1 MIDQAKIQPAKRQP
15 TGRTG
20 ANNQEKSAMTIP
32 PEIDTPDI
40 MIDVDI
46 LERNIS
52 RMAAAVQELG
62 LALRPHA
69 KTHKILEIATR
80 QMAAGAAG
88 LTVATIGEAE
98 VFADAG
104 IDDLFIAY
112 PLWMSPHK
120 AERLR
125 HLASTATITV
135 GVDSAAGAT
144 TLGSSLGQDAGR
156 VSVLVEIDSGHHRSG
171 ARAADAAEV
180 AAAADRAGLRVAGVF
195 TFPGHSYA
203 PGMPA
208 EAAAQEQ
215 RALRQAAESLASAGF
230 ETTRRSGGST
240 PTALLTKGS
249 AATEVRPGVYVFGDA
264 QQLELG
270 RCAVE
275 DIALTVAATVVSH
288 HETSPDAP
296 ARFIIDAGSK
306 ILGSDRPAWTTGFGR
321 LIDHPDARIIALS
334 EHHATVEWPDS
345 RTRPPLGERLRV
357 VPNHV
362 CLAVN
367 LVDDVAVTSRGA
379 FIDRWAVAAR
389 GRNK

>member
-1 MIDQAKIQPAKRQP
+1 
-15 TGRTG
+15 
-20 ANNQEKSAMTIP
+20 MTIP
-32 PEIDTPDI
+32 REIDTPDI
-40 MIDVDI
+40 MIDLDI
-46 LERNIS
+46 VERNIG
-52 RMAAAVQELG
+52 RMAAAVRDKG
-62 LALRPHA
+62 LTLRPHA
-69 KTHKILEIATR
+69 KTHKIIEIAAR
-80 QMAAGAAG
+80 QMAAGATG

-104 IDDLFIAY
+104 IDDIFIAY
-112 PLWMSPHK
+112 PLWMSPQK

-125 HLASTATITV
+125 RLASTTTIAV

-144 TLGSSLGQDAGR
+144 MLGSSLGQVAGR

-171 ARAADAAEV
+171 VRPSDAAEV
-180 AAAADRAGLRVAGVF
+180 AAAASRAGLRVAGIF

-203 PGMPA
+203 PGMPT
-208 EAAAQEQ
+208 EAAGQEQ
-215 RALRQAAESLASAGF
+215 QALRQAAESLASAGF
-230 ETTRRSGGST
+230 EATRCSGGST
-240 PTALLTKGS
+240 PTALLTEGS

-270 RCAVE
+270 RCEME

-288 HETSPDAP
+288 HKTAPDEP

-306 ILGSDRPAWTTGFGR
+306 ILGSDRPAWATGFGR
-321 LIDHPDARIIALS
+321 LMDHPDARITALS
-334 EHHATVEWPDS
+334 EHHATVEWPEG

-362 CLAVN
+362 CLAIN

-379 FIDRWAVAAR
+379 LVDRWKVAAR
-389 GRNK
+389 GRNN